1 MKRIAT
7 IQDISCL
14 GKCSL
19 TVALPLISACGVEAC
34 VVPTAVLSTH
44 TMFKNYTFRDLTSD
58 MPDILK
64 HWKAENFKFDA
75 IYTGYL
81 GSFEQIE
88 IVKDYFREL
97 KSENTITVVDP
108 VMADNGKLYP
118 GFDKAFAEKMF
129 SLCGVADI
137 ILPNLTEATIMLNK
151 PYIASGYSRDYIEDI
166 LRELTLSGAKTAVI
180 TGVSFESGKIGVMG
194 YDSVKKEF
202 FEYYNDKVDAAYHGT
217 GDIFSSVFVGALESG
232 KSVLEALSV
241 AADFTA
247 ECIRVTKSDKNAVTY
262 GVNFELVMPKLIKL
276 LENER

>member
-7 IQDISCL
+7 VQDISCL

-58 MPDILK
+58 MPEILK
-64 HWKAENFKFDA
+64 HWKAEGFKFDA
-75 IYTGYL
+75 LYTGYL
-81 GSFEQIE
+81 GSDKQIE

-97 KSENTITVVDP
+97 KSENTVTIVDP

-118 GFDKAFAEKMF
+118 GFDEAFAKKMF
-129 SLCGVADI
+129 GLCGVADI
-137 ILPNLTEATIMLNK
+137 ILPNLTEAAIMLGK
-151 PYIASGYSRDYIEDI
+151 PYIESGYDREYIEDI
-166 LRELTLSGAKTAVI
+166 LRCLVKNGAKTAVI
-180 TGVSFESGKIGVMG
+180 TGVSFEKGKIGVMG
-194 YDSVKKEF
+194 FDGDKEDF

-217 GDIFSSVFVGALESG
+217 GDIFSSVFTGALMNG
-232 KSVLEALSV
+232 KSVLDALTV

-247 ECIRVTKSDKNAVTY
+247 ECIRITKNDKDAVTY
-262 GVNFELVMPKLIKL
+262 GVNFELVLPKLIKL
-276 LENER
+276 LEK